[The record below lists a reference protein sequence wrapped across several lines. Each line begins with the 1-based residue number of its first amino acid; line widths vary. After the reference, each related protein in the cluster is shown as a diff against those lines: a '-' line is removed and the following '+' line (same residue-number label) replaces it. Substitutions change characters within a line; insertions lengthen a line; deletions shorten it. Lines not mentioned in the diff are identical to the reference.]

1 VSEPGGTGLSDDL
14 GSACDAYV
22 EALARP
28 AMRDAIRVV
37 SGLARAGVPLADIVG
52 RVLAPAQVEV
62 GRRWADGTWSV
73 AQEHTATAITEVAL
87 QAAVFVTGGP
97 VQPPEDA
104 PSLVLACADGEWHAL
119 GARMAAELLRVQGI
133 GVVYVG
139 PSLPV
144 EDLGDFLTAIGATA
158 LGVSCSTPLTL
169 LGARETVR
177 SAHAVGVPVICAG
190 PAFGAD
196 DTRSRAIGA
205 DAWVAEPAAAAELLR
220 GWRSAPPALLDAEE
234 PQEGWQLVTA
244 DTREVVDRAFE
255 GLAVRRPRLGSF
267 SRPLLQRLHKELGY
281 LVRCLG
287 AALLVGDERL
297 FADYADWLRQ
307 VLEVRRVP
315 GQIVDDAYAALA
327 DALRA
332 TFPEAAALVDQAAAA
347 GRAA

>member
-1 VSEPGGTGLSDDL
+1 MAQPGGSEATTDL
-14 GSACDAYV
+14 GSARETYV

-37 SGLARAGVPLADIVG
+37 SGLARSGVPLSDIVSG
-52 RVLAPAQVEV
+52 VLAPAQVEV
-62 GRRWADGTWSV
+62 GRRWAAGAWSV

-97 VQPPEDA
+97 VQPPEDS

-119 GARMAAELLRVQGI
+119 GARMAAELLRVHGI

-177 SAHAVGVPVICAG
+177 TAHAVGVPVMCAG
-190 PAFGAD
+190 PAFGSD
-196 DTRSRAIGA
+196 DARARAIGA
-205 DAWVAEPAAAAELLR
+205 DAWVAQPAAAADLLR
-220 GWRSAPPALLDAEE
+220 AWKSEPPRLQAADE
-234 PQEGWQLVTA
+234 PMAGWQLVT
-244 DTREVVDRAFE
+244 DDPRDVVDRAFE
-255 GLAVRRPRLGSF
+255 GLAARRPRLGSF

-287 AALLVGDERL
+287 AALLVGDDRL
-297 FADYADWLRQ
+297 FAEYAVWLRQ

-315 GQIVDDAYAALA
+315 PQIVDDAYAALA
-327 DALRA
+327 DALRGSL
-332 TFPEAAALVDQAAAA
+332 PEAAALVDRVAVA
-347 GRAA
+347 G